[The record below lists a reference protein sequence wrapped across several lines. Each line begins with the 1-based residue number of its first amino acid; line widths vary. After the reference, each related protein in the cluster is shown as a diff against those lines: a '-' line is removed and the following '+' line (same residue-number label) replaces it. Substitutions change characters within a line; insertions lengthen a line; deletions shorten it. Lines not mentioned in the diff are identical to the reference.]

1 MPICQVIPR
10 NRTRHMANNQ
20 SPQEGIELLIA
31 EYILAEEQGQA
42 VSTETFI
49 EQHPEYAE
57 ELKEFFQLHRGMQS
71 GMQPSVPP
79 AGATQDVLQQS
90 GQQSTSR
97 LPKFDSSPIGNVP
110 FDLGDY
116 KVLEEIDRGGMG
128 VVYRARHKPLDR
140 TVALKVIRSGEL
152 ARQEEIDRFLSEAE
166 AAAGLSHPGI
176 VPIYEVGTMHGLV
189 FYTMAYIEG
198 KSLAQLVERKE
209 ISPLDAVEIVHKLCN
224 AVDYAHSRGVYH
236 RDLKPANVL
245 VNPQGQPIIIDFGL
259 AKMDYR
265 NDSLTATGQI
275 LGTPAYMAPEYAAGK
290 CKSVGPE
297 LDVYSLGAILYCL
310 CAGQPAFT
318 GPSPFDVL
326 MQVLDRRPA
335 LPSKLNKQVTS
346 QIDYVCMRSLEK
358 EPAERY
364 CTAKELAKDLE
375 RIIADQPIDV
385 PKINWSQRLSNWWQ
399 REPTLVAHVAGI
411 GATTLIVL
419 IAHLI
424 RGEESQPFPYR
435 MLLLLGWL
443 VLSYALQFWVN
454 RSPARHLPIVC
465 WLSLDVFIY
474 TTLITFAAEP
484 RSVLLVGYPMMIV
497 ASSLF
502 YQRRFVFTT
511 TVLSCL
517 GFVILGLLFPKSDFP
532 KWDFSLIFLCG
543 LAVICLCLLS
553 IIRRVRGLSRFY
565 DHNR

>member
-1 MPICQVIPR
+1 MSKKS
-10 NRTRHMANNQ
+10 

-31 EYILAEEQGQA
+31 KYILAEEQGKG
-42 VSTETFI
+42 VSTDKFI
-49 EQHPEYAE
+49 EQHPDHAE
-57 ELKEFFQLHRGMQS
+57 ELKEFFQLHRGMRS
-71 GMQPSVPP
+71 GMQS
-79 AGATQDVLQQS
+79 AATTEQNP
-90 GQQSTSR
+90 QQSTN
-97 LPKFDSSPIGNVP
+97 KFPTLDSSPIGNVP

-116 KVLEEIDRGGMG
+116 EVLEEIDRGGMG

-176 VPIYEVGTMHGLV
+176 VPIHEIGTMHGLV

-198 KSLAQLVERKE
+198 KSLAQLVESKE
-209 ISPLDAVEIVHKLCN
+209 LTPLDAVKIVHKLCD

-245 VNPQGQPIIIDFGL
+245 VNDQGQPIIIDFGL
-259 AKMDYR
+259 AKMEYR

-290 CKSVGPE
+290 CDTVGPE

-310 CAGQPAFT
+310 CAGQPAFS

-335 LPSKLNKQVTS
+335 LPSRSNKQVTR

-358 EPAERY
+358 DPSERY
-364 CTAKELAKDLE
+364 RTAKELAKDLE
-375 RIIADQPIDV
+375 RVIADQPIDV
-385 PKINWSQRLSNWWQ
+385 PKIDWTQRLANWWQ

-424 RGEESQPFPYR
+424 RNEESQPFPYR

-443 VLSYALQFWVN
+443 VLSYVLQFWVN
-454 RSPARHLPIVC
+454 RSSSRHLPILC
-465 WLSLDVFIY
+465 WLSIDVFIY
-474 TTLITFAAEP
+474 TTLITFAGEP
-484 RSVLLVGYPMMIV
+484 RSVLLIGYPMMIV

-511 TVLSCL
+511 TVLSCVGFAVL
-517 GFVILGLLFPKSDFP
+517 GVLFPKSDFP

-565 DHNR
+565 DHSQ

>member
-1 MPICQVIPR
+1 MPE
-10 NRTRHMANNQ
+10 NRPPSAA
-20 SPQEGIELLIA
+20 IEQLIA
-31 EYILAEEQGQA
+31 EYLLSEEQGKS
-42 VSTETFI
+42 VG
-49 EQHPEYAE
+49 AE
-57 ELKEFFQLHRGMQS
+57 EFIARHPTHAKDLREFFQLHQGLQS
-71 GMQPSVPP
+71 GMATNATLP
-79 AGATQDVLQQS
+79 ANE
-90 GQQSTSR
+90 QQSTN
-97 LPKFDSSPIGNVP
+97 KFPTLDSSPIGNVP

-116 KVLEEIDRGGMG
+116 EVLEEIDRGGMG
-128 VVYRARHKPLDR
+128 VVYKARHRPLER
-140 TVALKVIRSGEL
+140 IVALKVIRSGEL

-176 VPIYEVGTMHGLV
+176 VPIHEVGTMHGLV

-198 KSLAQLVERKE
+198 KSLAQLVEAKE
-209 ISPLDAVEIVHKLCN
+209 LSPLESVKIVHKLCQ
-224 AVDYAHSRGVYH
+224 AVAYAHSQGVYH

-259 AKMDYR
+259 AKMAYS

-290 CKSVGPE
+290 CETVGPE

-310 CAGQPAFT
+310 CAGQPAFS

-326 MQVLDRRPA
+326 MQVLDRRPPI
-335 LPSKLNKQVTS
+335 PSKLNKQVTRKM
-346 QIDYVCMRSLEK
+346 DFVCMRSLEK
-358 EPAERY
+358 EPCERY
-364 CTAKELAKDLE
+364 GTAKELARDLE
-375 RIIADQPIDV
+375 RIIADQPIDL
-385 PKINWSQRLSNWWQ
+385 PKISWHQKISNWWQ

-411 GATTLIVL
+411 GATSLIVL
-419 IAHLI
+419 VAHLI

-443 VLSYALQFWVN
+443 VLSFGLQYWVN
-454 RSPARHLPIVC
+454 RSPSQQLPIVC
-465 WLSLDVFIY
+465 WLSIDVFIY
-474 TTLITFAAEP
+474 TTLITFAGEP
-484 RSVLLVGYPMMIV
+484 RSVLLIGYPMMIV

-511 TVLSCL
+511 TVLSYL
-517 GFVILGLLFPKSDFP
+517 GFVILGWLFPKSDFP

-565 DHNR
+565 DHSR